1 VIFLGFWQF
10 SAEGRLRPTI
20 LRFSKK
26 AYFWRG
32 SKRFRYYYMQE
43 VVPCC
48 AIFAKLQNSL
58 IQPRTSQKKFSLF
71 ENVSYFVFIVWRSTD
86 RQFFYSPIRRAWAI
100 STGFF
105 LDFCT
110 KVKEDARCARASR
123 ARSAR
128 AAREAR
134 LLLYI

>member
-1 VIFLGFWQF
+1 MIFLGFWQF

-26 AYFWRG
+26 VYFLRG
-32 SKRFRYYYMQE
+32 SKRFRYHYMQE

-86 RQFFYSPIRRAWAI
+86 RQFFYSPKV
-100 STGFF
+100 S
-105 LDFCT
+105 DFCVDRFVAT
-110 KVKEDARCARASR
+110 RGKLRVSEVCSNKPKFSN
-123 ARSAR
+123 
-128 AAREAR
+128 
-134 LLLYI
+134 L

>member
-1 VIFLGFWQF
+1 MIFLGFWQF

-26 AYFWRG
+26 VYFLRG
-32 SKRFRYYYMQE
+32 SKRFRYHYMQE

-71 ENVSYFVFIVWRSTD
+71 ENVSHFVFIVWRSTD
-86 RQFFYSPIRRAWAI
+86 RQFFYSPIRTIRVFWVCYARGPDFRAGGKIVFWAV
-100 STGFF
+100 
-105 LDFCT
+105 L
-110 KVKEDARCARASR
+110 
-123 ARSAR
+123 
-128 AAREAR
+128 AR
-134 LLLYI
+134 LCIWIE